1 MQIFNTLTN
10 KLEEFKPINKDTVNM
25 YVCGPTVYNYAHV
38 GNMYPVIVF
47 DMVARYFKYLGFK
60 VNYASNFTDVDD
72 KIINAATLEG
82 KKEEEITTKFIEAY
96 LKDCD
101 ILNCKNV
108 TNRPKVT
115 ENMDNIIEF
124 ISLLLD
130 KGYAYKE
137 GDDVYFDV
145 SKIKDYGILS
155 KQTLE
160 DLDYGNRIEVVS
172 NKHNPYDFVLWK
184 KTLKGI
190 TWNAPFGVG
199 RPGWHTECV
208 VMINNIFHNTID
220 IHGGGVDLKFPH
232 HENELAQNKAA
243 YGRDLAN
250 IWMHNGHIMV
260 ENQKMSKSLNN
271 FILAKD
277 LIKDYSSNVIRLS
290 FLKNH
295 YRSPLNL
302 SKTSFIECQSIDE
315 KISTALKQA
324 NLNIY
329 LQNLKLSNITK
340 DENINKIMDND
351 FNTPNLITYLIDLIK
366 ELNSEIRKT
375 EDFTVT
381 YGKINL
387 ILEIL
392 GLKYDL
398 KEINEEDKKLY
409 NDWLEARDNK
419 DYTLADNLREK
430 LKNLNIL

>member
-10 KLEEFKPINKDTVNM
+10 KLEEFIPINKDTVNM

-208 VMINNIFHNTID
+208 VMINNIFNNTID

-329 LQNLKLSNITK
+329 LQNLKISDVTK

-419 DYTLADNLREK
+419 DYALADNLREK

>member
-10 KLEEFKPINKDTVNM
+10 KLEEFIPINKDTVNM

-160 DLDYGNRIEVVS
+160 DLDYGKRIEVVS

-277 LIKDYSSNVIRLS
+277 LIKDYSCNVIRLS

-329 LQNLKLSNITK
+329 LQNLRISDLTK

>member
-329 LQNLKLSNITK
+329 LQNLRISDLTK